1 MAKHGVSVTLRRIGQ
16 ELKTNPPSVLATTRR
31 RFGAARAERQ
41 RRAILLNKAR
51 RAGVRIPRR

>member
-1 MAKHGVSVTLRRIGQ
+1 MAGVKVTLHRIGS
-16 ELKTNPPSVLATTRR
+16 EMKRNPPSVLATTRR

-51 RAGVRIPRR
+51 RAGARIPR